1 MNEITNILLEDV
13 IRERRESE
21 LFQSD
26 ENDQSSSHVEKE
38 NMTLLTSAGPNN
50 EITKIVCNE
59 RNIIKISK
67 SVFYNYQFI
76 TEVSL
81 DGNKLNKIS
90 KNFSPGCTKLINLV
104 DL

>member
-50 EITKIVCNE
+50 EITKIGND
-59 RNIIKISK
+59 ILSSLAYGKISPK
-67 SVFYNYQFI
+67 EAASQYYELV
-76 TEVSL
+76 T
-81 DGNKLNKIS
+81 DKLAELK
-90 KNFSPGCTKLINLV
+90 
-104 DL
+104 D